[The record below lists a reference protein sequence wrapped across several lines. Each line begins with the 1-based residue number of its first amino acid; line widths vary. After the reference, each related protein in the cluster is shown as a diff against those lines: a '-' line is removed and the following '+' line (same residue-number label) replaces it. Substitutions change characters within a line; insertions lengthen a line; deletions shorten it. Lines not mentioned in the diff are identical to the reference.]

1 LGRIGLFLGC
11 ALVLWPLEMNIL
23 VKLMIAVLASAGLA
37 YILLRPWRDQMAE
50 QLAAAAAR
58 RRAEKERLRSA
69 LAGEDRPPADNPP
82 AEDDRPPAEDDRPP
96 AEDDRPPAEDDRP
109 DDGTPR

>member
-1 LGRIGLFLGC
+1 MSPAVKYSLGRIGLFLGC
-11 ALVLWPLEMNIL
+11 ALALWPLEMNIL

-37 YILLRPWRDQMAE
+37 YVLLRGWRDQMAE
-50 QLAAAAAR
+50 QLAAGAAR

-82 AEDDRPPAEDDRPP
+82 AENDK
-96 AEDDRPPAEDDRP
+96 P
-109 DDGTPR
+109 DEGTPR